1 MLHSSKKIGSADMFD
16 KMNEQLQNSMK
27 PVTDLANLNAKALEQ
42 LATQQSTLFSTLMSG
57 GMAFAQNSAEQKDVN
72 TLMEAQKSYAQDVQE
87 TVLKAA
93 KESYA
98 VISETQEK
106 SGELLKKAMEDAQA
120 SVAQA
125 AKAAK

>member
-1 MLHSSKKIGSADMFD
+1 MFD

-27 PVTDLANLNAKALEQ
+27 PVTDLANLNAKAFEQ

-57 GMAFAQNSAEQKDVN
+57 GMAFAQSSAEQKDVN

-120 SVAQA
+120 TVAQA

>member
-1 MLHSSKKIGSADMFD
+1 MFD

-27 PVTDLANLNAKALEQ
+27 PVTDLANLNAKAFEQ

-57 GMAFAQNSAEQKDVN
+57 VMAFAQSSAEQKDVK

-120 SVAQA
+120 TVAQA